1 MDGITSRWTV
11 GRHKNELMKEVWM
24 DESREREDGG
34 TGGCESREAA
44 GTMVERAAGWVN
56 RR

>member
-44 GTMVERAAGWVN
+44 GTMVERAAG
-56 RR
+56 